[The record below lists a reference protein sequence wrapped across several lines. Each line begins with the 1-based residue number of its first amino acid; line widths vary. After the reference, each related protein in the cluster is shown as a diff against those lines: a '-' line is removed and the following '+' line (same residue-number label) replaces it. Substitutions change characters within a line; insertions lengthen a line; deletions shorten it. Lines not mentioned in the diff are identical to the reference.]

1 MQTWLTVF
9 IVVAAVAIVVQLVL
23 LAVFFTMF
31 LRLAATLTRI
41 ASNIE
46 TKVSPILSRADR
58 ILAETEGPLRD
69 IVKDARDTVAM
80 AKSTGQRFDRLL
92 DEAAERLRQ
101 QIIHADRMLSG
112 ALEAIE
118 DTGAELRRSVVE
130 PVRTA
135 TAFVR
140 GIRAGVDFFRGR
152 GRVPP
157 RRRDSQ
163 DEGLFI

>member
-9 IVVAAVAIVVQLVL
+9 IVVASVAIVVQVVL

-31 LRLAATLTRI
+31 MRLGATLTRI
-41 ASNIE
+41 ATNVE
-46 TKVSPILSRADR
+46 TKVTPILNRADR
-58 ILAETEGPLRD
+58 LLAESEGQLHDIVNDTRD
-69 IVKDARDTVAM
+69 IVAR
-80 AKSTGQRFDRLL
+80 AKATGQRFDRLL

-101 QIIHADRMLSG
+101 QIIHADRMLTG

-118 DTGAELRRSVVE
+118 DTGAELRKSVVE

-140 GIRAGVDFFRGR
+140 GVRAGVDFFRGR
-152 GRVPP
+152 TRVPE

>member
-23 LAVFFTMF
+23 LAVFFSMF

-46 TKVSPILSRADR
+46 TKVSPILERADR
-58 ILAETEGPLRD
+58 LLTESEGQLRD
-69 IVKDARDTVAM
+69 IVKDTREIVGM

-92 DEAAERLRQ
+92 DEAADKLRQ
-101 QIIHADRMLSG
+101 QLIHADRMLTG

-140 GIRAGVDFFRGR
+140 GVRAGVDFFRGR
-152 GRVPP
+152 SRVPS
-157 RRRDSQ
+157 RQRDSQ

>member
-9 IVVAAVAIVVQLVL
+9 IVVASVAIVVQVVL
-23 LAVFFTMF
+23 LAVFFAMF
-31 LRLAATLTRI
+31 MRLGATLTRI
-41 ASNIE
+41 ATNIE
-46 TKVSPILSRADR
+46 TKVNPILNRADR
-58 ILAETEGPLRD
+58 LLAESEGQLRD
-69 IVKDARDTVAM
+69 IVNDTHDIVAR
-80 AKSTGQRFDRLL
+80 AKATGQRFDRLL
-92 DEAAERLRQ
+92 DEAADRLRQ
-101 QIIHADRMLSG
+101 QIIHADRMVTG

-118 DTGAELRRSVVE
+118 DTGAELRKSVVE

-140 GIRAGVDFFRGR
+140 GVRAGVDFFRGR
-152 GRVPP
+152 TRVPE